1 MKIDRAGFMRY
12 NGGALKAAPKERIS
26 YMIGIIGAMEIE
38 VAGITAALT
47 DHKTETLCGVT
58 FHTGKLN
65 GTDVVAAKC
74 GVGKVNA
81 AMCTAAMILSYAP
94 SVVINTGVAG
104 GIGEG
109 VKIGNMVVASHTV
122 QYDYDTTA
130 IGEPKGFVMIGGE
143 GVVQLPTS
151 AKHNAVLEKYAE
163 KIYNGVHTG
172 VIATGDR
179 FVADPAFCLQLK
191 AEFGAISCEMETGAV
206 AQVCAVNKT
215 PFCGLRAISDNAN
228 DEGSVDFE
236 TFAKSSAE
244 KCIELLKDAVGELNE
259 VQ

>member
-109 VKIGNMVVASHTV
+109 LLFRK
-122 QYDYDTTA
+122 
-130 IGEPKGFVMIGGE
+130 GEILYKVPQERLVDALMAEI
-143 GVVQLPTS
+143 
-151 AKHNAVLEKYAE
+151 EK
-163 KIYNGVHTG
+163 
-172 VIATGDR
+172 
-179 FVADPAFCLQLK
+179 L
-191 AEFGAISCEMETGAV
+191 
-206 AQVCAVNKT
+206 
-215 PFCGLRAISDNAN
+215 
-228 DEGSVDFE
+228 
-236 TFAKSSAE
+236 
-244 KCIELLKDAVGELNE
+244 
-259 VQ
+259 

>member
-12 NGGALKAAPKERIS
+12 NGGALKAAPKERFS

-47 DHKTETLCGVT
+47 DHKTERLCGVT

-109 VKIGNMVVASHTV
+109 NTYFIRK
-122 QYDYDTTA
+122 D
-130 IGEPKGFVMIGGE
+130 GFKQGDADAFRTFM
-143 GVVQLPTS
+143 
-151 AKHNAVLEKYAE
+151 KEKLG
-163 KIYNGVHTG
+163 K
-172 VIATGDR
+172 R
-179 FVADPAFCLQLK
+179 FK
-191 AEFGAISCEMETGAV
+191 
-206 AQVCAVNKT
+206 
-215 PFCGLRAISDNAN
+215 
-228 DEGSVDFE
+228 
-236 TFAKSSAE
+236 
-244 KCIELLKDAVGELNE
+244 
-259 VQ
+259 

>member
-130 IGEPKGFVMIGGE
+130 IGEPKGFVMIGSE

-151 AKHNAVLEKYAE
+151 EAQCGARKVRRENLQRRAHGRHCNRRPLCGGSRLLFAAE
-163 KIYNGVHTG
+163 SRVRRNLLRDGDRRCGTG
-172 VIATGDR
+172 VR
-179 FVADPAFCLQLK
+179 
-191 AEFGAISCEMETGAV
+191 
-206 AQVCAVNKT
+206 
-215 PFCGLRAISDNAN
+215 
-228 DEGSVDFE
+228 
-236 TFAKSSAE
+236 
-244 KCIELLKDAVGELNE
+244 GE
-259 VQ
+259 

>member
-1 MKIDRAGFMRY
+1 MRILDHIEQTLERTPSLPFEVVFEGERAM
-12 NGGALKAAPKERIS
+12 IS
-26 YMIGIIGAMEIE
+26 YPEGGFTEMMESIEGI
-38 VAGITAALT
+38 L
-47 DHKTETLCGVT
+47 VT
-58 FHTGKLN
+58 KHRMKSSGFEMSTK
-65 GTDVVAAKC
+65 
-74 GVGKVNA
+74 
-81 AMCTAAMILSYAP
+81 
-94 SVVINTGVAG
+94 

-130 IGEPKGFVMIGGE
+130 IGEPKGFVMIGSE

>member
-12 NGGALKAAPKERIS
+12 NGGALKAAPKERFS

-130 IGEPKGFVMIGGE
+130 IGEPKGFVMIGSE

-151 AKHNAVLEKYAE
+151 ANHNE
-163 KIYNGVHTG
+163 
-172 VIATGDR
+172 VIA
-179 FVADPAFCLQLK
+179 Q
-191 AEFGAISCEMETGAV
+191 
-206 AQVCAVNKT
+206 
-215 PFCGLRAISDNAN
+215 
-228 DEGSVDFE
+228 
-236 TFAKSSAE
+236 
-244 KCIELLKDAVGELNE
+244 
-259 VQ
+259 

>member
-1 MKIDRAGFMRY
+1 
-12 NGGALKAAPKERIS
+12 
-26 YMIGIIGAMEIE
+26 MIGIIGAMEIE

-65 GTDVVAAKC
+65 GADVVAAKC

-81 AMCTAAMILSYAP
+81 AMCTAAMILNYAP

-109 VKIGNMVVASHTV
+109 VK
-122 QYDYDTTA
+122 

>member
-12 NGGALKAAPKERIS
+12 NGGALKAAPKERFS

-109 VKIGNMVVASHTV
+109 VKIGNMV
-122 QYDYDTTA
+122 
-130 IGEPKGFVMIGGE
+130 
-143 GVVQLPTS
+143 VVQLPTS

>member
-12 NGGALKAAPKERIS
+12 NRGALKAAPKERIS

-130 IGEPKGFVMIGGE
+130 IGEPKGFVMIGSE

-163 KIYNGVHTG
+163 KIY
-172 VIATGDR
+172 
-179 FVADPAFCLQLK
+179 
-191 AEFGAISCEMETGAV
+191 TGAV

>member
-81 AMCTAAMILSYAP
+81 AMCTAAMILNYAP

-130 IGEPKGFVMIGGE
+130 IGE
-143 GVVQLPTS
+143 PTS

>member
-1 MKIDRAGFMRY
+1 MDGIEKDLLESGY
-12 NGGALKAAPKERIS
+12 APEKVEK
-26 YMIGIIGAMEIE
+26 YMAFYRSVKPGMEIADFC
-38 VAGITAALT
+38 AGVNGEYLEARVGEALA
-47 DHKTETLCGVT
+47 DI
-58 FHTGKLN
+58 
-65 GTDVVAAKC
+65 
-74 GVGKVNA
+74 VGCVQP
-81 AMCTAAMILSYAP
+81 ML
-94 SVVINTGVAG
+94 
-104 GIGEG
+104 GEG

-130 IGEPKGFVMIGGE
+130 IGEPKGFVMIGSE

>member
-12 NGGALKAAPKERIS
+12 NGGALKAVPKERIS

-109 VKIGNMVVASHTV
+109 VKIGNMVVAYFSSTALCFALV
-122 QYDYDTTA
+122 GSCTTPSLPIITKPFGSPMA
-130 IGEPKGFVMIGGE
+130 
-143 GVVQLPTS
+143 VVS
-151 AKHNAVLEKYAE
+151 
-163 KIYNGVHTG
+163 
-172 VIATGDR
+172 
-179 FVADPAFCLQLK
+179 
-191 AEFGAISCEMETGAV
+191 
-206 AQVCAVNKT
+206 
-215 PFCGLRAISDNAN
+215 
-228 DEGSVDFE
+228 
-236 TFAKSSAE
+236 
-244 KCIELLKDAVGELNE
+244 
-259 VQ
+259 

>member
-12 NGGALKAAPKERIS
+12 NRGALKAAPKERIS

-81 AMCTAAMILSYAP
+81 AMCTAAMILNYAP

-130 IGEPKGFVMIGGE
+130 IGEPKGFVMIGSE

-172 VIATGDR
+172 RHCDR
-179 FVADPAFCLQLK
+179 RPLCGGSRLLFA
-191 AEFGAISCEMETGAV
+191 AESRV
-206 AQVCAVNKT
+206 RRN
-215 PFCGLRAISDNAN
+215 
-228 DEGSVDFE
+228 
-236 TFAKSSAE
+236 
-244 KCIELLKDAVGELNE
+244 LL
-259 VQ
+259 

>member
-12 NGGALKAAPKERIS
+12 NRGALKAAPKERIS

-130 IGEPKGFVMIGGE
+130 IGEPIGTHAE
-143 GVVQLPTS
+143 ETRQEESMMDEELREE
-151 AKHNAVLEKYAE
+151 AVPQDEVPHAE
-163 KIYNGVHTG
+163 KKPRPVRKLAN
-172 VIATGDR
+172 
-179 FVADPAFCLQLK
+179 FLK
-191 AEFGAISCEMETGAV
+191 AKLGQGESKSEAKPAEPAPKPEPAPE
-206 AQVCAVNKT
+206 A
-215 PFCGLRAISDNAN
+215 P
-228 DEGSVDFE
+228 EE
-236 TFAKSSAE
+236 AKSDESKEDPLAGTE
-244 KCIELLKDAVGELNE
+244 ASSDALPPQAPTGKNAP
-259 VQ
+259 

>member
-1 MKIDRAGFMRY
+1 
-12 NGGALKAAPKERIS
+12 
-26 YMIGIIGAMEIE
+26 MIG
-38 VAGITAALT
+38 
-47 DHKTETLCGVT
+47 
-58 FHTGKLN
+58 
-65 GTDVVAAKC
+65 
-74 GVGKVNA
+74 
-81 AMCTAAMILSYAP
+81 S
-94 SVVINTGVAG
+94 
-104 GIGEG
+104 
-109 VKIGNMVVASHTV
+109 
-122 QYDYDTTA
+122 
-130 IGEPKGFVMIGGE
+130 E
-143 GVVQLPTS
+143 GVVKLPTS

-191 AEFGAISCEMETGAV
+191 TEFGAISCEMETGAV

>member
-130 IGEPKGFVMIGGE
+130 SGEPKGFLMIGSE

-151 AKHNAVLEKYAE
+151 AQLTMQCSKEYAE
-163 KIYNGVHTG
+163 LSTTARFGRHCDRRPLCGGSRLLFAAESRVRRNLLRDGDRRCGTG
-172 VIATGDR
+172 VR
-179 FVADPAFCLQLK
+179 
-191 AEFGAISCEMETGAV
+191 
-206 AQVCAVNKT
+206 
-215 PFCGLRAISDNAN
+215 
-228 DEGSVDFE
+228 
-236 TFAKSSAE
+236 
-244 KCIELLKDAVGELNE
+244 GE
-259 VQ
+259 

>member
-12 NGGALKAAPKERIS
+12 NGGALKAAPKERFS

-47 DHKTETLCGVT
+47 DHKTETMCGVT

-130 IGEPKGFVMIGGE
+130 IGEPKGFVMIGSE

-172 VIATGDR
+172 VIATGD
-179 FVADPAFCLQLK
+179 
-191 AEFGAISCEMETGAV
+191 V

-244 KCIELLKDAVGELNE
+244 KCIELLKDAVSELNE